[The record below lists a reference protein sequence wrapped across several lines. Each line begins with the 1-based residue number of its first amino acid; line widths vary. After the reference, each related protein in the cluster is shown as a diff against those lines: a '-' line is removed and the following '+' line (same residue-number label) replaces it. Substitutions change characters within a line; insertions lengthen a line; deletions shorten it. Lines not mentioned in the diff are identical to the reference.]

1 MIGGRPL
8 SDEDWLYPDR
18 PPRPLRTLL
27 EGRRRLVVGVV
38 TVALLV
44 GVSSTAPSGSR
55 ATQSVTGASA
65 VLHYFC
71 LLPAV
76 ASDIPFGSPIRL
88 WTWNGAAW
96 YQRNATGGPVSPV
109 AVVAFD
115 PVTETVL
122 AVGAR
127 CSTSYCV
134 SETWSWNGA
143 GWQPS
148 RPPHE
153 PGFAF

>member
-18 PPRPLRTLL
+18 PPRPRRTRL
-27 EGRRRLVVGVV
+27 EGRRRWVVGVV
-38 TVALLV
+38 TVARLV
-44 GVSSTAPSGSR
+44 GVGSPGPPGGFML
-55 ATQSVTGASA
+55 AMTYDTDLEAM
-65 VLHYFC
+65 VL
-71 LLPAV
+71 V

-134 SETWSWNGA
+134 SETW
-143 GWQPS
+143 
-148 RPPHE
+148 
-153 PGFAF
+153 